1 MDIAHTTAA
10 ERIARVIAGHRLSAN
25 ADGFSTSAGNA
36 VDGKWRDHLDEAVA
50 ILHTLREP
58 DAAMAEVGDVAIWER
73 MMRVAIERAHDS
85 R

>member
-25 ADGFSTSAGNA
+25 ADGADSSAGTA
-36 VDGKWRDHLDEAVA
+36 VDRVWREHLGEAVA

-58 DAAMAEVGDVAIWER
+58 DAAMAEVGDAAVWER
-73 MMRVAIERAHDS
+73 MVRVAIERAEKA
-85 R
+85 

>member
-25 ADGFSTSAGNA
+25 ADGANPSAGNA
-36 VDGKWRDHLDEAVA
+36 VDSVWRDHLGEAIA

-58 DAAMAEVGDVAIWER
+58 DAAMAQAGDAATWER
-73 MMRVAIERAHDS
+73 MVRVAIDRAEGA
-85 R
+85 